1 MQTVRRDR
9 EWLIAATIA
18 AIPGSMIAA
27 MIVHSMSAIRP
38 LKLDLYIYQIDA
50 ILGFQPSF
58 AMGRFL
64 QQHTS
69 LRTAALIAYD
79 GLPFAMVAAILLYA
93 KRGWEALP
101 IIKAFTVNL
110 FAALLVY
117 LIVPVAGPR
126 YAFSSFPAIEPA
138 IIPHW
143 MYIDAP
149 PNCIPSVHFS
159 TALLIYLFARRS
171 PIGRMLSWLY
181 LLLTFAATLGFGE
194 HYLFDLIIA
203 VPYAALI
210 WRMRALVW
218 FPRQYVP
225 VTG

>member
-1 MQTVRRDR
+1 MRRDR
-9 EWLIAATIA
+9 EWQIAATIA

-27 MIVHSMSAIRP
+27 MIVHCMSAIRP

-138 IIPHW
+138 IIPHL
-143 MYIDAP
+143 D
-149 PNCIPSVHFS
+149 VH
-159 TALLIYLFARRS
+159 
-171 PIGRMLSWLY
+171 
-181 LLLTFAATLGFGE
+181 
-194 HYLFDLIIA
+194 
-203 VPYAALI
+203 
-210 WRMRALVW
+210 
-218 FPRQYVP
+218 
-225 VTG
+225 